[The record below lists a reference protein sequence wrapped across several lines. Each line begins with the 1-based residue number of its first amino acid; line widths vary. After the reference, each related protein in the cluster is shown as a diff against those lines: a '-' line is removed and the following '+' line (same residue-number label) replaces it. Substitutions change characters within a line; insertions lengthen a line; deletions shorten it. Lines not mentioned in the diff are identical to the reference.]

1 MMQASI
7 SSVVLWK
14 VGLRYLLRHR
24 WQSLLMVLGITLGV
38 AVVVAIDLANASAQR
53 AFELSTEAVAGSA
66 THEIT
71 GGPEGL
77 DDRLYADLRRS
88 GLVQEATPVVSV
100 YVSSPRLGGQ
110 PLQLLG
116 VDPFSSAPFQPYL
129 GQNTGLSVGQLTPF
143 LTQPGGVLLSQT
155 MAERYGLHTGDR
167 LNLDV
172 NGEQRTVTLV
182 GLIQPGDSLSQ
193 RKLSGL
199 ILADIST
206 VQELSGR
213 LGKLD
218 RIDLILPKDNG
229 QTLAKLQAWLP
240 QGVLVT
246 PSSARTGSVEQMT
259 AAFRLNLTALS
270 LLALVVGLFLIYN
283 TMTFSVVQRRPMF
296 GVLRCLGVTRREVFL
311 LVVVEALL
319 LGLVGGVLGTG
330 LGVLMGRQTVAMV
343 TQTVNDL
350 YFTTTVQNV
359 GLPISSLIKGVVLGV
374 LASAAAAALPAW
386 EAASVPPEAALL
398 RSTLERKARRAVY
411 WTAAGGLACFGVGG
425 LLFTMPGLGLPGGF
439 GGTLAVIVG
448 FALLAALILVLLMRL
463 ASPLLGRMFGLLGRM
478 APRNLENSLSR
489 TSVSV
494 AALMIAVSV
503 TIGVSLMIES
513 FRHTVDLWLEAT
525 LQGDVYIS
533 APTYTGTAPS
543 APIDP
548 RVVAEAP
555 NWPGV
560 ARVNLLRT
568 TPVQSGQGPVQV
580 YASNNDRLGQE
591 RLFLRLR
598 AGPEQ
603 VWPDM
608 QAGGILVS
616 EPLARRLDL
625 LKPGSSLRLY
635 TQQGWKDFPVVG
647 VFYDYSSSQGTLLMA
662 LDVYR
667 KDWNDSA
674 VTAMDL
680 RLQPGANP
688 DQLTRQL
695 QDQLSS
701 QQRLLV
707 RPNRVLR
714 QEVLAIFDRTFAIT
728 AALRILATVVAFIG
742 ILNTL
747 LLLQM
752 EKQRELGILRALGL
766 TGRQLWKL
774 VMLETGLMGLVA
786 GVLAAPAGYTLALIL
801 IYVINQRSF
810 GWTLQRSLQ
819 PGAFVQAL
827 AISVAAA
834 LLAGIYPA
842 RKLSRIPAAEA
853 IRYE

>member
-1 MMQASI
+1 MQSNV

-24 WQSLLMVLGITLGV
+24 WQSLMMVLGITLGV
-38 AVVVAIDLANASAQR
+38 AVVVAIDLANASARR

-66 THEIT
+66 THEIS
-71 GGPEGL
+71 GGPQGL
-77 DDRLYADLRRS
+77 DGRLYAELRRS
-88 GLVQEATPVVSV
+88 GLAETATPVISI
-100 YVSSPRLGGQ
+100 YVSSPQLGGQ

-116 VDPFSSAPFQPYL
+116 VDPFSSGPFLPYL
-129 GQNTGLSVGQLTPF
+129 GNTNGFALDQLIPF
-143 LTQPGGVLLSQT
+143 LTKPGGVLLSQGT
-155 MAERYGLHTGDR
+155 AERYGLQVGDT
-167 LNLDV
+167 LILDV
-172 NGEQRTVTLV
+172 NGETKTAGLV
-182 GLIQPGDSLSQ
+182 GLIQPGDALSQ

-199 ILADIST
+199 ILADIAT

-218 RIDLILPKDNG
+218 RIDLILPDDDG
-229 QTLAKLQAWLP
+229 RTLARLQDWLP
-240 QGVLVT
+240 QGVLAE
-246 PSSARTGSVEQMT
+246 PASSRSGSVAQMT

-283 TMTFSVVQRRPMF
+283 TMTFSVVQRRALF

-319 LGLVGGVLGTG
+319 LGLLGGVLGTA

-359 GLPISSLIKGVVLGV
+359 GLPVSSLLKGGILGI
-374 LASAAAAALPAW
+374 LASAAAAALPAL

-398 RSTLERKARRAVY
+398 RSTLERKARRAVS
-411 WTAAGGLACFGVGG
+411 WTALAGLGSIALGAA
-425 LLFTMPGLGLPGGF
+425 LFTLPGLGLPGGF

-448 FALLAALILVLLMRL
+448 FALLAALILVLLMRV
-463 ASPLLGRMFGLLGRM
+463 ASPVLGKVFGLLGRM
-478 APRNLENSLSR
+478 APRNLESSLSR

-513 FRHTVDLWLEAT
+513 FRHTVNLWLEAS

-555 NWPGV
+555 SWPGV
-560 ARVNLLRT
+560 AQVNLLRT
-568 TPVQSGQGPVQV
+568 TPVQSEQGTVEV
-580 YASNNDRLGQE
+580 YASSNERLGQE

-598 AGPEQ
+598 DRPEQ

-625 LKPGSSLRLY
+625 MKPGSSLNLY
-635 TQQGWKDFPVVG
+635 TQHGWKDFPVVG

-667 KDWNDSA
+667 QNWND
-674 VTAMDL
+674 TAITSMDL
-680 RLQPGANP
+680 RLQPGADP
-688 DQLTRQL
+688 DQLTRRL
-695 QDQLSS
+695 QDELSR

-707 RPNRVLR
+707 RPNRALR

-786 GVLAAPAGYTLALIL
+786 GALAAPAGYTLALIL

-810 GWTLQRSLQ
+810 GWTLQRALQ

-827 AISVAAA
+827 AISVGAA

-842 RKLSRIPAAEA
+842 RKLSKMPAAEA

>member
-1 MMQASI
+1 MQAKV
-7 SSVVLWK
+7 SSAVLWK
-14 VGLRYLLRHR
+14 VGARYLLRHR

-38 AVVVAIDLANASAQR
+38 AVVVAIDMANASAQR

-77 DDRLYADLRRS
+77 DDQLYAQLRRS

-100 YVSSPRLGGQ
+100 YVSSPQLGGQ

-116 VDPFSSAPFQPYL
+116 VDPFSSAPFLPYL
-129 GQNTGLSVGQLTPF
+129 GQNTGLSLGQLVPF
-143 LTQPGGVLLSQT
+143 LTKPGGVLLSQE
-155 MAERYGLHTGDR
+155 MARRYGLKQGDR
-167 LNLDV
+167 LTLDV
-172 NGEQRTVTLV
+172 NGEQRAATLV
-182 GLIQPGDSLSQ
+182 GLIQSGDALSQ

-206 VQELSGR
+206 VQEISGR
-213 LGKLD
+213 LGMLD
-218 RIDLILPKDNG
+218 RIDLILPDDNG
-229 QTLAKLQAWLP
+229 RTLAKLQSWLP
-240 QGVLVT
+240 QGDLVT
-246 PSSARTGSVEQMT
+246 ASDARSGSVAQMT

-283 TMTFSVVQRRPMF
+283 TMTFSVVQRRALF
-296 GVLRCLGVTRREVFL
+296 GVLRCLGVTRQEVFL

-319 LGLVGGVLGTG
+319 LGLVGGILGTG

-359 GLPISSLIKGVVLGV
+359 GVPVASLIKGGLLGV
-374 LASAAAAALPAW
+374 LASAGAAALPAW

-411 WTAAGGLACFGVGG
+411 WTALGGLSCFALGG
-425 LLFTMPGLGLPGGF
+425 LLFTQPGLGLPGGF

-448 FALLAALILVLLMRL
+448 FALLSALILVLLMRL
-463 ASPLLGRMFGLLGRM
+463 ASPLLGRLFGLLGRM

-489 TSVSV
+489 TAVSV

-503 TIGVSLMIES
+503 TIGVSLMIDS

-525 LQGDVYIS
+525 LQGDIYIS

-543 APIDP
+543 APINPNIVD
-548 RVVAEAP
+548 EAP
-555 NWPGV
+555 TWPGV
-560 ARVNLLRT
+560 ERVNLLRT
-568 TPVQSGQGPVQV
+568 TPIQSPDGPVEV
-580 YASNNDRLGQE
+580 YASNNNRLGQE
-591 RLFLRLR
+591 RMFLRTR

-616 EPLARRLDL
+616 EPLARRLGL
-625 LKPGSSLRLY
+625 LKPGSSLKLY
-635 TQQGWKDFPVVG
+635 TQKGWVDFPVAG

-667 KDWNDSA
+667 RNWNDTA
-674 VTAMDL
+674 VTSMDL
-680 RLQPGANP
+680 RLKPGTDP

-695 QDQLSS
+695 QDSLSA

-728 AALRILATVVAFIG
+728 AALRLLATVVAFIG

-810 GWTLQRSLQ
+810 GWTLQQALP

-827 AISVAAA
+827 GISVAAA

-842 RKLSRIPAAEA
+842 RKLSSMPAAEA

>member
-1 MMQASI
+1 MQSNV

-53 AFELSTEAVAGSA
+53 AFELSAEAVAGSA

-77 DDRLYADLRRS
+77 DDSLYTRLRCS
-88 GLVQEATPVVSV
+88 GPVETATPALSV
-100 YVSSPRLGGQ
+100 YVSSPQLGGQ

-116 VDPFSSAPFQPYL
+116 VDPFSSGPFLPYL
-129 GQNTGLSVGQLTPF
+129 GDTNGFALDQLTPF
-143 LTQPGGVLLSQT
+143 LTKPGGVLLSQS
-155 MAERYGLHTGDR
+155 MAERYGLQVGDS

-172 NGEQRTVTLV
+172 NGEKKAASIV
-182 GLIQPGDSLSQ
+182 GLVRPGDALSQ

-199 ILADIST
+199 ILADIAT
-206 VQELSGR
+206 VQELSGQ

-218 RIDLILPKDNG
+218 RIDLILPDDKG
-229 QTLAKLQAWLP
+229 QSLARLQAWLP
-240 QGVLVT
+240 QGVLVQ
-246 PSSARTGSVEQMT
+246 PAAARSGSVSQMT

-283 TMTFSVVQRRPMF
+283 TMTFSVVQRRALF

-319 LGLVGGVLGTG
+319 LGLTGGIIGTG

-359 GLPISSLIKGVVLGV
+359 GLPVSSLLKGGVLGI

-398 RSTLERKARRAVY
+398 RSTLERKARKAVS
-411 WTAAGGLACFGVGG
+411 WTALAGLGSIGTGAV
-425 LLFTMPGLGLPGGF
+425 LFTLPGLGLLGGF

-448 FALLAALILVLLMRL
+448 FALLAALILVLLMRV
-463 ASPLLGRMFGLLGRM
+463 ASPLLGRVFGLLGRM

-494 AALMIAVSV
+494 AALMIAVAV

-513 FRHTVDLWLEAT
+513 FRHTVNLWLEAT

-548 RVVAEAP
+548 QVVAQAP
-555 NWPGV
+555 TWPGV
-560 ARVNLLRT
+560 TQVNLLRT
-568 TPVQSGQGPVQV
+568 TPVQSDQGPVQV
-580 YASNNDRLGQE
+580 YASSNDHLGQE
-591 RLFLRLR
+591 RMFLSLQGRPEDVG
-598 AGPEQ
+598 AG
-603 VWPDM
+603 M

-625 LKPGSSLRLY
+625 LQPGSRLKLY
-635 TQQGWKDFPVVG
+635 TQQGWREFPVMG

-667 KDWNDSA
+667 KNWND
-674 VTAMDL
+674 TAITSMDL
-680 RLQPGANP
+680 RLQPGTDP
-688 DQLTRQL
+688 DQLTRWL
-695 QDQLSS
+695 QDHLSE

-707 RPNRVLR
+707 RPNRALR

-786 GVLAAPAGYTLALIL
+786 GALAAPAGYTLALIL

-810 GWTLQRSLQ
+810 GWTLQRALE
-819 PGAFVQAL
+819 PGAFLQAL
-827 AISVAAA
+827 VISLAAA
-834 LLAGIYPA
+834 LLAGVYPA
-842 RKLSRIPAAEA
+842 WKLSKIPAAEA

>member
-1 MMQASI
+1 MLENV
-7 SSVVLWK
+7 SSMVLWK

-71 GGPEGL
+71 GGPQGL
-77 DDRLYADLRRS
+77 DDQVYTRLRRD
-88 GLVQEATPVVSV
+88 GLAQAATPVISV
-100 YVSSPRLGGQ
+100 YVSSPQLGGQ

-116 VDPFSSAPFQPYL
+116 VDPFSSAPFLPYL
-129 GQNTGLSVGQLTPF
+129 GQRSGLALDQLLPF
-143 LTQPGGVLLSQT
+143 LTRPGGLLLSQE
-155 MAERYGLHTGDR
+155 MAQRYGLKTGDTVT
-167 LNLDV
+167 LDV
-172 NGEQRTVTLV
+172 NGEQHSADLV
-182 GLIQPGDSLSQ
+182 GLIEPGDALSQ

-213 LGKLD
+213 LGRLD
-218 RIDLILPKDNG
+218 RIDLILPEDSG
-229 QTLAKLQAWLP
+229 QTLAKIQAWLP
-240 QGVLVT
+240 QGDLAA
-246 PSSARTGSVEQMT
+246 PAAARSGSVQQMT

-283 TMTFSVVQRRPMF
+283 TMTFSVVQRRSMF
-296 GVLRCLGVTRREVFL
+296 GVLRCLGVTRQEVFL

-319 LGLVGGVLGTG
+319 LGLIGGLLGAG
-330 LGVLMGRQTVAMV
+330 LGLLMGRQTVAMIM
-343 TQTVNDL
+343 TTINDL

-359 GLPISSLIKGVVLGV
+359 GLPLSSLLKGGLLGV
-374 LASAAAAALPAW
+374 LASAGAAALPAW

-411 WTAAGGLACFGVGG
+411 WTALGGLASLGVGG
-425 LLFTMPGLGLPGGF
+425 LLFALPGLGLVGGF
-439 GGTLAVIVG
+439 GGTLAVIGG
-448 FALLAALILVLLMRL
+448 FALLAAIILVALMRL
-463 ASPLLGRMFGLLGRM
+463 AAPLLGRLFGLLGRM

-513 FRHTVDLWLEAT
+513 FRHTVNLWLEAT

-555 NWPGV
+555 SWPGV
-560 ARVNLLRT
+560 AQVNLLRT
-568 TPVQSGQGPVQV
+568 TPVQSQSGPVEV
-580 YASNNDRLGQE
+580 YASSNNRLGQE
-591 RLFLRLR
+591 RLFLRMR
-598 AGPEQ
+598 AGREQ

-616 EPLARRLDL
+616 EPLARRLNL
-625 LKPGSSLRLY
+625 LKSGSSLRLY
-635 TQQGWKDFPVVG
+635 TRQGWKAFPVVG
-647 VFYDYSSSQGTLLMA
+647 VFYDYSSSQGTLLMS

-667 KDWNDSA
+667 QNWNDRTITS
-674 VTAMDL
+674 MDL
-680 RLQPGANP
+680 RLQPGASA
-688 DQLTRQL
+688 DALTLQL
-695 QDQLSS
+695 QDQLSG

-707 RPNRVLR
+707 RPNKVLR

-786 GVLAAPAGYTLALIL
+786 GALAAPAGYTLALIL

-810 GWTLQRSLQ
+810 GWTLQRALE
-819 PGAFVQAL
+819 PGAFAQAL
-827 AISVAAA
+827 VISVAAA

-842 RKLSRIPAAEA
+842 RKLSRIPAGEA